1 MKQKPTYTEAMQ
13 RLEQI
18 TRAIEQ
24 GELDIDSLSDN
35 IKEAQSL
42 LAFCKDKLQKVE
54 KDVNALL
61 NTNEQE

>member
-61 NTNEQE
+61 NPNEQE

>member
-35 IKEAQSL
+35 IKETQSL

-61 NTNEQE
+61 NPNEQE